1 MEDDSVAPVPNPRVQ
16 QSLFE
21 VMRAKSDE
29 ATREKALGVLL
40 AEIEKE
46 GTSQAPR

>member
-21 VMRAKSDE
+21 LTRAAADE
-29 ATREKALGVLL
+29 ATREKALAALL
-40 AEIEKE
+40 AEIEKD
-46 GTSQAPR
+46 GTWRR